1 MTKILKMKKLVAHGL
16 YNSTLYKQLNLPRVK
31 YSQKYSA
38 ISKFIAYGMVL
49 RQDP

>member
-1 MTKILKMKKLVAHGL
+1 MKKLVAHGHGL
-16 YNSTLYKQLNLPRVK
+16 YTSTLYKQLNLPRVK